1 MGIIKVGVI
10 VKNNKNMVLAVGL
23 ASLICFSSNA
33 TLSDEESSSAFNVIS
48 WGCFLPSLFSGID
61 GLNKLRKNAEET
73 EKTFSTIV
81 SGICYVKNNPEESIQ
96 NVIDAGLNIGE
107 ITLKILLFPFRC
119 AWTTVWHPIR
129 TGQGVIG
136 AGRATVS
143 SFRRIC
149 NNLAQKRRQS
159 VETVDQSN

>member
-1 MGIIKVGVI
+1 MKS
-10 VKNNKNMVLAVGL
+10 NKNMVLMLGL

-33 TLSDEESSSAFNVIS
+33 AESEPASSSAFNLIS
-48 WGCFLPSLFSGID
+48 WGFLPSLIGGIES
-61 GLNKLRKNAEET
+61 LNKFRKNAEET

-81 SGICYVKNNPEESIQ
+81 SGIRYVRNNPEESIQ
-96 NVIDAGLNIGE
+96 NIIDAGLNIGE
-107 ITLKILLFPFRC
+107 ITLKVLFFPFRC
-119 AWTTVWHPIR
+119 AWTTVRHPIITSQR
-129 TGQGVIG
+129 VIG
-136 AGRATVS
+136 AGRTSVS